1 MPAKVYFENN
11 KKYYDIWRKFIE
23 EGNLVEGSLKE
34 YIESSWI
41 RSRRYQV
48 DPKKNDVKYILT
60 SDDLSKRRLKYLNLI
75 NIARPFMEAIYNSIS
90 EVDMIVRLTDPQG
103 YVIEVFG
110 NDSVFLKYSEL
121 NLKKGTNVSEKSIG
135 TNAIGLVLQKNR
147 PYQVM
152 GYEHYRECL
161 HKWTT
166 AAAPIKDKDGNL
178 LGVLS
183 MSGSFDLFHPH
194 TFGLIISSSLAIEH
208 EMALDRINNQ
218 LKRTNEHYYAI
229 MESITEGILCIDNMG
244 NVIDINMFARKFLR
258 ISDNDMRR
266 LSISDIIAKQSLRKI
281 QNGLKNHQKFEEE
294 ELYLVDKNGRRRS
307 CIMNLTPVENSNGD
321 LKEYVFTFRGSKKIH
336 SLVNK
341 IVGAKAI
348 YTFND
353 ILGESKRMRD
363 VIDMAKLVSDTD
375 ATILLNGESGTGKE
389 LFAQSIHN
397 SSKRRNHSFVF
408 LNCGAIP
415 RELVASELFGYV
427 EGAFTGARKGGNPGK
442 FELADGGTIFLD
454 EIGDMPLDAQANLL
468 RVLETKEV
476 MRVGGHDLIPVDVRV
491 IAATHKNLSEEV
503 RKGNFRQ
510 DLFFRLNVMPITTPS
525 LRERKEDIPVLV
537 DYFYDYFTKKEGKKL
552 KGISKSV
559 YNVLAKYNWPG
570 NVREL
575 QNVMQLMINMAPNDE
590 EVVEVHLP
598 RYIVNKDMDV
608 DFNYEGTIRSLDEI
622 EKDAIIK
629 TIKICEGNLVKT
641 AKVLGIGR
649 TTLYRKLQKYNIE
662 Q

>member
-11 KKYYDIWRKFIE
+11 KRYYEVWKKFVDEDILSQGI
-23 EGNLVEGSLKE
+23 LKE
-34 YIESSWI
+34 YIESSWM
-41 RSRRYQV
+41 RSRSYGIKPDKCEVRMV
-48 DPKKNDVKYILT
+48 LS
-60 SDDLSKRRLKYLNLI
+60 SDELGKRRLKYLNLI

-90 EVDMIVRLTDPQG
+90 EIDMIVRLTDPEG

-121 NLKKGTNVSEKSIG
+121 NLKKGSNVSERAIG

-152 GYEHYRECL
+152 GYEHYRSCL
-161 HKWTT
+161 HEWTT
-166 AAAPIKDKDGNL
+166 AAAPIKDQDGNL
-178 LGVLS
+178 LGVIS

-208 EMALDRINNQ
+208 EMSLDRINNE

-229 MESITEGILCIDNMG
+229 MESITEGILCIDSKG
-244 NVIDINMFARKFLR
+244 NIIDINMFARKFLKYDDGDLKNITLR
-258 ISDNDMRR
+258 
-266 LSISDIIAKQSLRKI
+266 DILANQSLRKI
-281 QNGLKNHQKFEEE
+281 LNGLKNHQKFEEE
-294 ELYLVDKNGRRRS
+294 ELYLLDKNGRRRS

-348 YTFND
+348 YTFDD
-353 ILGESKRMRD
+353 ILGQSKKIND
-363 VIDMAKLVSDTD
+363 VIKVSKLVSDTD

-397 SSKRRNHSFVF
+397 ASKRKGNSFVF

-427 EGAFTGARKGGNPGK
+427 EGAFTGARKGGTPGK

-476 MRVGGHDLIPVDVRV
+476 MRVGGHDLIPIDVRV
-491 IAATHKNLSEEV
+491 IAATHKNLNEEV
-503 RKGNFRQ
+503 KRGNFRQ

-525 LRERKEDIPVLV
+525 LRERKEDIPVLI
-537 DYFYDYFTKKEGKKL
+537 DNFYDYFTKKEKKSL
-552 KGISKSV
+552 VGISKEV
-559 YNVLAKYNWPG
+559 YRLLTKYDWPG

-575 QNVMQLMINMAPNDE
+575 QNVMQLMVNMAQDDE
-590 EVVEVHLP
+590 EIVVKHLP
-598 RYIVNKDMDV
+598 KYLMETKVQGDYKFDDKLM
-608 DFNYEGTIRSLDEI
+608 SLDDI
-622 EKDAIIK
+622 ERSAIIR
-629 TIKICEGNLVKT
+629 TIKHCQGNLVKT

-662 Q
+662 